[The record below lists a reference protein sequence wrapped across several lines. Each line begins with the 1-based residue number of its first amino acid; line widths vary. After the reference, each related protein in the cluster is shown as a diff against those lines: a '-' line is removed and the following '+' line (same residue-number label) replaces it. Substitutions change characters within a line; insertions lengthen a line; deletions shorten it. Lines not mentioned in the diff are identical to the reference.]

1 MYNRAMNAYDMAVEQ
16 FHRRKRARAT
26 EKVRKQEAAELP
38 VADAAHAKMV
48 NERWSSEFA
57 HSLNRAALI
66 ALARVHAGLK
76 GKLTVNGSGKCKG
89 VLLAMLEPYFER
101 MRATLPRLQRV
112 TAGMGA
118 LRLVEED

>member
-1 MYNRAMNAYDMAVEQ
+1 MALSKPEY
-16 FHRRKRARAT
+16 KLT
-26 EKVRKQEAAELP
+26 KDEKKEL
-38 VADAAHAKMV
+38 ALLEMV

-57 HSLNRAALI
+57 QSLNRAALI

-76 GKLTVNGSGKCKG
+76 DKLTVNGSGKCKG
-89 VLLAMLEPYFER
+89 ALLAMLEPYFER

-112 TAGMGA
+112 TAGVGA